1 MADSLSLLT
10 MHWSCA
16 EHHGLDSVR
25 TASKSKKKPPTTPSP
40 GDDARRW
47 REGASQRDA
56 EIAP

>member
-1 MADSLSLLT
+1 MADSLSELT

-40 GDDARRW
+40 EI
-47 REGASQRDA
+47 EGAAAQRDA
-56 EIAP
+56 EIMP